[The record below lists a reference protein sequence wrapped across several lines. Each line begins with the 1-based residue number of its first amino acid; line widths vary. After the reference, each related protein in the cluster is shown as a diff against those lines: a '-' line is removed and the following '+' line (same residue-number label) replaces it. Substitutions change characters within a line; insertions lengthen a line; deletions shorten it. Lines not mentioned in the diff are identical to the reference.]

1 MIVVEVYHHTG
12 GILTYRGAG
21 AILNMSR
28 TRSKAVS
35 EGIDPVSH
43 DTFESVKLAIADGFR
58 IQNEAWKKW
67 TTTSIE

>member
-1 MIVVEVYHHTG
+1 MEAYHHTS
-12 GILTYRGAG
+12 GILAYRGAE

-28 TRSKAVS
+28 TRNKVAS

-43 DTFESVKLAIADGFR
+43 DTSESGKPAIADGFG
-58 IQNEAWKKW
+58 IQKETWKKW